1 MSSVRNGS
9 QLKKAEEKV
18 LLAMKMPR
26 LTAWLP
32 KQASKTKKKKSNVRN
47 TATSTKQQW

>member
-18 LLAMKMPR
+18 LLPMKMPR
-26 LTAWLP
+26 FDCLA
-32 KQASKTKKKKSNVRN
+32 TKAGFKNEEEEIQR
-47 TATSTKQQW
+47 